1 MLNKDN
7 FTRKFASETGRT
19 ITESKQIVEDFIAT
33 ITKSVVEDGG
43 VDFYGFMKIERVT
56 QPARERVN
64 PATGD
69 KIMCEEKEI
78 PKAKF
83 SSRFKKIVN
92 GEA

>member
-1 MLNKDN
+1 MINKET
-7 FTRKFASETGRT
+7 FTRNLAAETGRT
-19 ITESKQIVEDFIAT
+19 IKECKEFTEDFIAAVQKAV
-33 ITKSVVEDGG
+33 IEEGG
-43 VDFYGFMKIERVT
+43 VDFYGFMKIEKVT

-83 SSRFKKIVN
+83 SSRFKDAVK
-92 GEA
+92 G